1 VFTIAMASEEAIL
14 KIRKWV
20 EQERLVAKEQKDPR
34 AEVHLL
40 IRYPQGPQ
48 GHMFAVVIPKGRD
61 LVAVS
66 SMTRVDEGQ
75 QKEMTNHMK
84 EDNDTWLEWIHD
96 VRLQLIR
103 TSVDW
108 GIHMGH
114 QGDQKTGPLQAF
126 NVSLPL
132 WFDGLTKNEFM
143 HTLRKLW
150 LAKLGII
157 HEIKFTHGPGIGKP
171 GPVDDWVKAKQDGK
185 DPSIASNETP
195 DQSVSPEIE
204 FDEKMSF
211 GSGFDPSEWA

>member
-1 VFTIAMASEEAIL
+1 
-14 KIRKWV
+14 
-20 EQERLVAKEQKDPR
+20 
-34 AEVHLL
+34 
-40 IRYPQGPQ
+40 
-48 GHMFAVVIPKGRD
+48 
-61 LVAVS
+61 
-66 SMTRVDEGQ
+66 
-75 QKEMTNHMK
+75 
-84 EDNDTWLEWIHD
+84 
-96 VRLQLIR
+96 
-103 TSVDW
+103 
-108 GIHMGH
+108 
-114 QGDQKTGPLQAF
+114 
-126 NVSLPL
+126 
-132 WFDGLTKNEFM
+132 M

>member
-1 VFTIAMASEEAIL
+1 MNMGTGDAQLNIRQWL
-14 KIRKWV
+14 K
-20 EQERLVAKEQKDPR
+20 QERLVAKEQKDPR
-34 AEVHLL
+34 AEMHLL

-75 QKEMTNHMK
+75 QKEMASHMK
-84 EDNDTWLEWIHD
+84 EDKETWLEWIHD

-114 QGDQKTGPLQAF
+114 EGDQKTGPLQAF
-126 NVSLPL
+126 NVSLPV

-143 HTLRKLW
+143 HTLRRLW
-150 LAKLGII
+150 LAKLGVI
-157 HEIKFTHGPGIGKP
+157 HEIKFTHGPGVGKP
-171 GPVDDWVKAKQDGK
+171 GPVDDWVKAKQEGN
-185 DPSIASNETP
+185 ASPVTSDEVSE
-195 DQSVSPEIE
+195 QSSHHEIE

>member
-1 VFTIAMASEEAIL
+1 MASEEAIL

>member
-1 VFTIAMASEEAIL
+1 MSMGSGDAELNIRQWLKEES
-14 KIRKWV
+14 
-20 EQERLVAKEQKDPR
+20 LVAKDQKDPR
-34 AEVHLL
+34 AEMHLL
-40 IRYPQGPQ
+40 IRHPQGPQ

-75 QKEMTNHMK
+75 QKEMATHMK
-84 EDNDTWLEWIHD
+84 EDKETWLEWIHD

-114 QGDQKTGPLQAF
+114 EGDQKTGPLQAF

-132 WFDGLTKNEFM
+132 WFDGLTKNDFM
-143 HTLRKLW
+143 HTLRRLW
-150 LAKLGII
+150 LAKLGVI
-157 HEIKFTHGPGIGKP
+157 HEIKFTHGPGVGKP
-171 GPVDDWVKAKQDGK
+171 GPVDDWVKAKQEGK
-185 DPSIASNETP
+185 TP
-195 DQSVSPEIE
+195 TVTSDESSEQSTHHEIE